1 MKLVIAVIKPFKLDE
16 VRDALVAVG
25 VHGMTASEVKGYGR
39 QKGHTEIYRG
49 AEYAVNF
56 LPKIRI
62 EVAVPSDRVASG
74 GGCHHRFRQD
84 RPDRRRQ
91 DFRDRHRSG
100 RAHQNRR
107 NRRGR
112 LVSVEAARGDIM
124 EREINHTRRIARR
137 IAAALPFTLCRG
149 AGVGAGRRLKIDPAD
164 TAWMISATGLVLM
177 MTIRAWRCS
186 IAAWCARRTC
196 SPPWRRASPA
206 PRLCSLLWFVVGY
219 TLSFVGDGAWL
230 GTFER
235 LFLRGIGM
243 DTTSPFAPTIPELLF
258 MFYQMTFAIITVALV
273 AGAVADRMRFSA
285 FVWFAAGW
293 LIFVYVPIAHWVW
306 GGGFLARA
314 GVLDF
319 AGGTVVHLN
328 AGVAGLVA
336 AFVVG
341 KRHGYGTDNF
351 SPYDLSLAVIG
362 TGLLWVG
369 WLGFNGGSAL
379 GANSR
384 AVFAIAATHLA
395 ASSGALTWMFLE
407 WWTRGKPS
415 VLGMI
420 TGAVAGLGTIT
431 PASGFVLPWHGV
443 VIGVIA
449 GRRLLLGLHVAEAAA
464 WAMTTRSTCS
474 AFMASAARPGRCSP
488 ACSRSR
494 RCRRA
499 RTRPGRRA
507 CSKAIRGSC

>member
-1 MKLVIAVIKPFKLDE
+1 
-16 VRDALVAVG
+16 
-25 VHGMTASEVKGYGR
+25 MT
-39 QKGHTEIYRG
+39 
-49 AEYAVNF
+49 
-56 LPKIRI
+56 IRN
-62 EVAVPSDRVASG
+62 SR
-74 GGCHHRFRQD
+74 
-84 RPDRRRQ
+84 
-91 DFRDRHRSG
+91 
-100 RAHQNRR
+100 
-107 NRRGR
+107 
-112 LVSVEAARGDIM
+112 
-124 EREINHTRRIARR
+124 T
-137 IAAALPFTLCRG
+137 AAAIAISLGLSVSLSLAASPALAQE
-149 AGVGAGRRLKIDPAD
+149 AGSKIDGAD

-177 MTIRAWRCS
+177 MTIPGLALFYCGMVRKKNVLATMAQSLAC
-186 IAAWCARRTC
+186 TG
-196 SPPWRRASPA
+196 
-206 PRLCSLLWFVVGY
+206 LCSLLWFAVGY
-219 TLSFVGDGAWL
+219 SLSFAGDGPWL

-235 LFLRGIGM
+235 VFMRGIDM
-243 DTTSPFAPTIPELLF
+243 DSTSAFAPTIPELLY

-285 FVWFAAGW
+285 FLWFAAGW
-293 LIFVYVPIAHWVW
+293 LLFVYVPIAHWVW

-314 GVLDF
+314 GLLDF

-336 AFVVG
+336 AYVLG

-351 SPYDLSLAVIG
+351 APHDLSMAVIG

-384 AVFAIAATHLA
+384 AAFAITATHLA
-395 ASSGALTWMFLE
+395 AAAGAMTWMFLE

-449 GRRLLLGLHVAEAAA
+449 GAVCFWACTWLKLRIGYDDSLDVFGVHGIGGATGTLLTGVFAVGVL
-464 WAMTTRSTCS
+464 S
-474 AFMASAARPGRCSP
+474 ASADVPAGTPGLLEGNARQVLLQLYGVVVVLVWSGVLTYVLLKVIEFMVPLRVSEQHEIEGLDVTQHGE
-488 ACSRSR
+488 ALQ
-494 RCRRA
+494 
-499 RTRPGRRA
+499 
-507 CSKAIRGSC
+507 